1 MLLRLGFFTENQK
14 QLLILGEVRQFF
26 SVDIFHMWKIY

>member
-14 QLLILGEVRQFF
+14 LLLILGEVRQFF